1 MPLVGIIVETPA
13 LVRVGMP
20 IYTLAEYE
28 INRELNAVSSWSLA
42 FPCSEA
48 LSAVI
53 KSRYRISIVE
63 EGRTG
68 YLLRRGIVSARTFRV
83 SGDGSGILALQGFS
97 RLWKLNGNSTH
108 KGLAYDGV
116 TKNIKQIAEELMGE
130 AVSAPSGYA
139 TRKPKVSFN
148 DTSKLASLIGA
159 CEYVRYNVR
168 ESWDE
173 EIDLV
178 MVDDV
183 PDSGYKFV
191 LARAAGSDRR
201 TAAARGLGLLSGN
214 PTIGHDGVTMAT
226 RIIPV
231 GTDFDGSQL
240 TLQFATETVPFPVQ
254 MGTNPDGS
262 NFWYLEI
269 TSPEEIIEEHFVR
282 SDVKNPNDDPASRA
296 QAANVLYALAASRLL
311 LSQKETL
318 SFSAEIANGNQIDA
332 LPGSRAEVIFEGQA
346 RTPWKTVTWEN
357 LDRHML
363 ITKRRDVGFA
373 GTRRVAFTLTCPES
387 SLAIPSLP
395 EAVPIPPPVDS
406 PDPPYMDPDDP
417 MGDDGGG
424 DGDGAG
430 DDPPAIIP
438 EVPRDLPP
446 SMPLDIILDNLR
458 RGRGKLQPCC
468 ADTTTGI
475 GGGAIPPPL

>member
-1 MPLVGIIVETPA
+1 MALVGIIVETPA

-63 EGRTG
+63 EGRSG

-83 SGDGSGILALQGFS
+83 SGDASGVLALQGFS
-97 RLWKLNGNSTH
+97 RLWKTNGQSTH
-108 KGLAYDGV
+108 KGLSYDGV
-116 TKNIKQIAEELMGE
+116 TKNIKQIAEELLDE
-130 AVSAPSGYA
+130 TVSAPADYA
-139 TRKPKVSFN
+139 SRKPKVDFN
-148 DTSKLASLIGA
+148 DTSRLSSLLGA

-191 LARAAGSDRR
+191 LARQAGTDRR
-201 TAAARGLGLLSGN
+201 TAAARGYGLLSGN
-214 PTIGHDGVTMAT
+214 PVIGHDGVTMAT

-240 TLQFATETVPFPVQ
+240 TLETATETVPFPVQ

-269 TSPEEIIEEHFVR
+269 DSPEEVIEEHFVR
-282 SDVKNPNDDPASRA
+282 SDVKNPNDDPTSRTE
-296 QAANVLYALAASRLL
+296 AANVLYALAASRLL

-318 SFSAEIANGNQIDA
+318 SFSGEIANGNQIDA
-332 LPGSRAEVIFEGQA
+332 LPGSRVEVIFEGQA
-346 RTPWKTVTWEN
+346 RTPWKTVTWES

-395 EAVPIPPPVDS
+395 EAVPIPPPEDS

-417 MGDDGGG
+417 MGDDGSDAGG
-424 DGDGAG
+424 DESGN
-430 DDPPAIIP
+430 PIP
-438 EVPRDLPP
+438 EIPRDLPP
-446 SMPLDIILDNLR
+446 STALENLIEDIR